1 MVGLGV
7 GSQSHWAMRSP
18 GMKDSEDETCTGSR
32 VVGGRGE
39 GGGRLFHTLPGNFQ
53 QQFYI

>member
-7 GSQSHWAMRSP
+7 GSQSHWAVRSP
-18 GMKDSEDETCTGSR
+18 GMKDSEDETCMGSR